1 MRKFKVYKAVLP
13 CSIKKNYPRHFFPEE
28 NAERLVPL
36 AHEYQMTHLMSLCE
50 KFLLHDPEVAS
61 LSWLVLADKYGLNKL
76 RAVCMEYAKQQDLDT
91 LRAEETYEQI
101 DPISKV
107 EILEH
112 YIDCL
117 NQRVNTLSAQQAPL
131 FNCNGDDIF
140 GYGN

>member
-1 MRKFKVYKAVLP
+1 MVP
-13 CSIKKNYPRHFFPEE
+13 CSIKNNYLRHSFPEE

-50 KFLLHDPEVAS
+50 KFLLHDPEVGS
-61 LSWLVLADKYGLNKL
+61 LSRQVLADRYGLNKL
-76 RAVCMEYAKQQDLDT
+76 RAVCMEYAKEQDLNT
-91 LRAEETYEQI
+91 LKGDETYDQI

-112 YIDCL
+112 YIDRL

-131 FNCNGDDIF
+131 FNHNGDDIF